1 MRTVRS
7 SEFRVQS
14 FPPFI
19 SCLLF
24 FWGLLFLFGM
34 LNQKAEAQENKAPVW
49 GYKVIH
55 SFPHDPKAFTQGL
68 VYDRGFLYEGTG
80 LSGKSTLRKVE
91 LKTGKVLQ
99 LIETPDRL
107 FGEGVTLW
115 EDTIIQLTWKSKIGL
130 VYDRQTFQV
139 LKKFFYPTEG
149 WGITQDGNHLIMSDG
164 SSFLYFLDP
173 YTFKVVRRIQVRD
186 EGIPIAFLNELEYI
200 KDEIYAN
207 VYLTDR
213 IVRISPESG
222 LVTGWIDLQGL
233 LPAKDRRQGVDVLNG
248 IAYDPRGDRI
258 FVTGK
263 FWPKLFEILLVP
275 AGGKNS

>member
-1 MRTVRS
+1 
-7 SEFRVQS
+7 
-14 FPPFI
+14 
-19 SCLLF
+19 
-24 FWGLLFLFGM
+24 M